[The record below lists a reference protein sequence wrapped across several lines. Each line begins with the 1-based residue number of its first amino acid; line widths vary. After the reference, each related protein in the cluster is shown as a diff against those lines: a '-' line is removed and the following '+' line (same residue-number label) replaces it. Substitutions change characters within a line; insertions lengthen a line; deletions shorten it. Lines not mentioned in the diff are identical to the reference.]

1 MDVPP
6 ALAASY
12 QECRRIT
19 RRAGSSF
26 YYPLWLLPSDKR
38 RAMYALYAFCRVAD
52 DIGDSTED
60 AATKRVR
67 LEEFRTSVSRALS
80 GATSTGAL
88 PALADTV
95 RRYDLPPRY
104 LFEILD
110 GVAMDLTPRVYANWD
125 ELRTY
130 CYHVAGAVGLAC
142 LSIWG
147 GHVAEAMMAAA
158 RCGEAFQLTNIIRDV
173 REDALQG
180 RTYLPQDDLAEF
192 GCCEHE
198 LRSSSAN
205 ERLRKLIA
213 REIARA
219 KSAFDDSSALATWI
233 PPDSRAVFA
242 AMWKTYR
249 ALLAKI
255 ERRGGDVFSE
265 RVRLNRA
272 ERLWTVAAAWRGR
285 SPRAE
290 RSA

>member
-1 MDVPP
+1 MDVSP
-6 ALAASY
+6 AIAASY
-12 QECRRIT
+12 RECRRIT

-26 YYPLWLLPSDKR
+26 YYPLWLLPAKKR
-38 RAMYALYAFCRVAD
+38 QGMYALYAFCRIAD
-52 DIGDSTED
+52 DIGDSADDVES
-60 AATKRVR
+60 KRVR
-67 LEEFRTSVSRALS
+67 LDEFRTKVSLALS
-80 GATSTGAL
+80 GEASAGAL
-88 PALADTV
+88 PALSDTV
-95 RRYDLPPRY
+95 RSYDLPARY
-104 LFEILD
+104 LYAILD

-142 LSIWG
+142 VSIWG
-147 GHVAEAMMAAA
+147 GNVNAAQAAA
-158 RCGEAFQLTNIIRDV
+158 MRCGEAFQLTNIIRDV

-180 RTYLPQDDLAEF
+180 RIYLPQDDLAEF
-192 GCCEHE
+192 NC
-198 LRSSSAN
+198 LPVDLQAPSAN

-213 REIARA
+213 LEIDRA
-219 KSAFDDSSALATWI
+219 KEAFDDAAAIARWI
-233 PPDSRAVFA
+233 PTDSQAVFT

-290 RSA
+290 HIA